1 MDNFSRFINLIQKTG
16 DKLVITDTAGNAA
29 YVIMTLKDYEKMIL
43 GHSDIKDLTEEELL
57 AKINRDIALW
67 RSAQE
72 TENLADFSQ
81 KVKENP
87 TTSAPETPTM
97 AEEDKYYVEPVE
109 NL

>member
-67 RSAQE
+67 RAGQE
-72 TENLADFSQ
+72 SEDFADFSQ
-81 KVKENP
+81 KIKEN
-87 TTSAPETPTM
+87 SVAKAPEIPPLT
-97 AEEDKYYVEPVE
+97 EEDKYYIEPVE